1 MKDNIS
7 KSSRRY
13 RTWLVIWVAFIILF
27 STMLVING
35 GFMGTL
41 DVYAIL
47 THNFALDTA
56 ILFLI
61 IPITCI
67 VAFFVGGYL
76 FTPLILFIHKKII
89 GRRLI
94 YGLREMQRPK
104 KFKGAFLNSLFP
116 ALLAFNIAI
125 LFSDDIF
132 LQEFLFVGAFKD
144 SSTGAGDAILQ
155 ILTIVFLFPI
165 ASGIG
170 IAVFSATYF
179 LLDSGIEY
187 TNKKRK
193 KVQRGSFPPEIR
205 SVGGYYLSYLKG
217 YAGISVVISL
227 AKLMISYFS
236 AIGAGD
242 TNAVI
247 YIINL
252 IVWPLIP
259 FTITLFMIPVNIIQD
274 LSYERRK
281 KFTLKWAEKLGIR
294 GHLEDPL
301 GIHDKND

>member
-1 MKDNIS
+1 
-7 KSSRRY
+7 
-13 RTWLVIWVAFIILF
+13 
-27 STMLVING
+27 
-35 GFMGTL
+35 MGTL

-56 ILFLI
+56 ILFLL
-61 IPITCI
+61 IPLTCI
-67 VAFFVGGYL
+67 VAFFIGGYL
-76 FTPLILFIHKKII
+76 FTPLILLIHKKII

-94 YGLREMQRPK
+94 YGLREMQRPR

-125 LFSDDIF
+125 LFSDQIF
-132 LQEFLFVGAFKD
+132 LQEFLFLD
-144 SSTGAGDAILQ
+144 SFAVAGDAILQ
-155 ILTIVFLFPI
+155 ILTLVFLFPI

-236 AIGAGD
+236 AIGVGD
-242 TNAVI
+242 TNVAI

-252 IVWPLIP
+252 IVWPFIP

-294 GHLEDPL
+294 GHLDDPL
-301 GIHDKND
+301 GTHDKND

>member
-1 MKDNIS
+1 MKGNFF
-7 KSSRRY
+7 KSIRRY
-13 RTWLVIWVAFIILF
+13 RTWLVIWIVFMLLFI
-27 STMLVING
+27 TMLIING
-35 GFMGTL
+35 GFMGTW

-94 YGLREMQRPK
+94 YGLREMQSPK

-125 LFSDDIF
+125 LFSDQIF
-132 LQEFLFVGAFKD
+132 LQEFIFVDTF
-144 SSTGAGDAILQ
+144 TVAGEAILQ
-155 ILTIVFLFPI
+155 ILTLVFLFPI

>member
-1 MKDNIS
+1 MKGNFF
-7 KSSRRY
+7 KSIRRY
-13 RTWLVIWVAFIILF
+13 RTWLVIWIVFMLLF
-27 STMLVING
+27 STMLIING

-56 ILFLI
+56 ILFLL
-61 IPITCI
+61 IPLTCI
-67 VAFFVGGYL
+67 VAFFIGGYL
-76 FTPLILFIHKKII
+76 FTPLILLIHKKII

-94 YGLREMQRPK
+94 YGLREMQRPR

-125 LFSDDIF
+125 LFSDQIF
-132 LQEFLFVGAFKD
+132 LQEFLFLD
-144 SSTGAGDAILQ
+144 SFAVAGDAILQ
-155 ILTIVFLFPI
+155 ILTLVFLFPI

-236 AIGAGD
+236 AIGVGD
-242 TNAVI
+242 TNVAI

-252 IVWPLIP
+252 IVWPFIP

-294 GHLEDPL
+294 GHLDDPL
-301 GIHDKND
+301 GTHDKND